1 MTAADSKAADLPRIA
16 IDCSPLL
23 VRSAGVKTWLYYW
36 TRELLQLAPERV
48 RTVLG
53 FPGEKLSLDG
63 SALAY
68 PRLAWLSVL
77 NRLPG
82 GLSDFA
88 LGNSDVFHVSN
99 LLRYP
104 PRRPK
109 LSATVYD
116 MTRWIVPEMHSGAN
130 LKADERFAQIL
141 RRADGLIS
149 ISENTRRDAIRVL
162 GLAPDKIRV
171 IYPGIPPSYFDAAKQ
186 PVTKAGKPWFM
197 FVGTIEPRKNVDG
210 LLDAWLSL
218 PQSWRDQF
226 ELRIIGM
233 RGWNTEGTMRRLAD
247 LNRESGSIRY
257 LGYVAETEL
266 PAMTAGAVALVYPAL
281 YEGFGIP
288 IAQAMAAGCPVITSN
303 VSSMPEVAGGAALL
317 VDPRSPADIAGA
329 IRRVAESPSLR
340 SELMRRGRERAA
352 MFTWSRAGAE
362 SLEYF
367 SGLAGR

>member
-1 MTAADSKAADLPRIA
+1 MTGADFKAADLPRIA

-36 TRELLQLAPERV
+36 TRELIQLAPEKV

-53 FPGEKLSLDG
+53 APGAKLSLEG
-63 SALAY
+63 SASAY
-68 PRLAWLSVL
+68 PRLAWLAAL
-77 NRLPG
+77 NTLRG

-88 LGNSDVFHVSN
+88 LGNCDVFHVSN

-104 PRRPK
+104 PRRAK
-109 LSATVYD
+109 LSATVHD
-116 MTRWIVPEMHSGAN
+116 LTRWILPEMHSAAT

-141 RRADGLIS
+141 RRADGVVS
-149 ISENTRRDAIRVL
+149 VSENTRRDAIRIL
-162 GLAPDKIRV
+162 GLPPDKIRV
-171 IYPGIPPSYFDAAKQ
+171 IYPGLPRSYFDAVAK
-186 PVTKAGKPWFM
+186 PVPNAGKPWFL

-233 RGWNTEGTMRRLAD
+233 RGWHAESAMGRLAE
-247 LNRESGSIRY
+247 LNRENNGIRY
-257 LGYVAETEL
+257 LGFVAEAEL
-266 PAMTAGAVALVYPAL
+266 PAMTAKAVALVYPAF

-288 IAQAMAAGCPVITSN
+288 IAQAMAAGCAVITSN
-303 VSSMPEVAGGAALL
+303 VSSMPEVAGDAALL
-317 VDPRSPADIAGA
+317 VDPRSPAEIAGA
-329 IRRVAESPSLR
+329 IRRLAESPSLR
-340 SELMRRGRERAA
+340 SELVRRGRERAA
-352 MFTWSRAGAE
+352 IFTWSRAGAE

-367 SGLAGR
+367 SALAGR

>member
-1 MTAADSKAADLPRIA
+1 VTAADSQADLLPRIA

-36 TRELLQLAPERV
+36 TRKLIQLAPERV
-48 RTVLG
+48 GTVLG
-53 FPGEKLSLDG
+53 VPGEKLNLDG

-68 PRLAWLSVL
+68 PRLAWLALL
-77 NRLPG
+77 NALQG
-82 GLSDFA
+82 GLSDLA
-88 LGNSDVFHVSN
+88 LGTCDVFHVSN

-109 LSATVYD
+109 LSATVHD
-116 MTRWIVPEMHSGAN
+116 MTRWIMPEMHSEAT
-130 LKADERFAQIL
+130 LKADEQFAQIL

-149 ISENTRRDAIRVL
+149 VSENTRRDAIRIL
-162 GLAPDKIRV
+162 DLPPHKIRV
-171 IYPGIPPSYFDAAKQ
+171 IYPGIPDSYFGAAEK
-186 PVTKAGKPWFM
+186 PVPKAGNPWFL

-233 RGWNTEGTMRRLAD
+233 RGWNAEGTMRRLAD
-247 LNRESGSIRY
+247 LNRESASIRY

-266 PAMTAGAVALVYPAL
+266 PAMTAGAVALVYPAF

-288 IAQAMAAGCPVITSN
+288 LAQAMAAGCPVITSN

-317 VDPRSPADIAGA
+317 VDPHSPADIAEA
-329 IRRVAESPSLR
+329 IRRLAESPSLR
-340 SELMRRGRERAA
+340 SELVRRGRERAA
-352 MFTWSRAGAE
+352 IFTWSRAGVE

-367 SGLAGR
+367 SGLAGC